1 MDIHSDRILEA
12 FVVAVVLQEEEEEE
26 VVDEVAIFGRH
37 RLLLK
42 RNRRLSLLLS
52 KPPFLHLSQHL
63 CQCRHSPHPLF
74 LQFQPRHNEYRMLS
88 QTGPFPRR
96 FANSAPN
103 APILSV
109 DFRIRRQL
117 PLLKV
122 EWCSVQNHVKR
133 EKSARTRTVSNRTL
147 APLLTIQLHQ
157 KPKNR
162 SRHLWSTPTLVH
174 RTHTHTH
181 PPSRVASALPAHVLV
196 VFIAIHD
203 PNILNHV
210 VSAPRAHEQRVR
222 SSTQRDGYSL
232 PLSIAALARIRL
244 WST

>member
-1 MDIHSDRILEA
+1 MDIHSDRMLEA
-12 FVVAVVLQEEEEEE
+12 FVVAVVLQGEEEEE
-26 VVDEVAIFGRH
+26 VVDEVTIFGRH

-42 RNRRLSLLLS
+42 RNRRLSLLPS
-52 KPPFLHLSQHL
+52 KLLCLHLLQHL

-88 QTGPFPRR
+88 LTGLFPQR

-109 DFRIRRQL
+109 DFRIRHQL

-133 EKSARTRTVSNRTL
+133 EKSARTKTVSNRTL
-147 APLLTIQLHQ
+147 APLLTIQPHQ

-162 SRHLWSTPTLVH
+162 SRLLRCTLTLVH
-174 RTHTHTH
+174 RTHTH
-181 PPSRVASALPAHVLV
+181 PPSHVALALPAHVLV
-196 VFIAIHD
+196 VFTAIHD
-203 PNILNHV
+203 PNIRNHV
-210 VSAPRAHEQRVR
+210 VSAPRAHEQHVR

-232 PLSIAALARIRL
+232 PLSIAALARMRL